1 MTFQS
6 FYIYIYRTKC
16 NACYAISKDIEAAKF
31 ILKQPSKNGPIVEEV
46 CENLGSNHLPYSWI
60 ETYCDEIMDDYA
72 GKIYITL
79 IRRLFHSMFA

>member
-1 MTFQS
+1 M
-6 FYIYIYRTKC
+6 
-16 NACYAISKDIEAAKF
+16 SKDIEAAKF

-72 GKIYITL
+72 GKIYMANSFDICL
-79 IRRLFHSMFA
+79 ILCNYFYVVR